1 MKARRRAASGAAPFF
16 NGVISGQPEMALS
29 IYQGNARDLETWLAE
44 GMADVILTYDSRA
57 RSNQTLHALPPE
69 ELVLYSNQPDTP
81 IDADPFYIFVDHGPE
96 FRQQHDEAYHNAGV
110 ERIHANDQAVALQG
124 GKPGQVIFE
133 DAQVVRH
140 HVVWVVG
147 ANLLRQQH
155 DEAYHNAGV
164 ERISFDSSWWALQC
178 LLDRGGSAYLPR
190 ALADPFVAR
199 GDLHVL
205 TDGPVFTRKINVI
218 VNDSAARN
226 WPWFAGLV
234 DTLSLWK

>member
-110 ERIHANDQAVALQG
+110 ERI
-124 GKPGQVIFE
+124 
-133 DAQVVRH
+133 
-140 HVVWVVG
+140 
-147 ANLLRQQH
+147 
-155 DEAYHNAGV
+155 
-164 ERISFDSSWWALQC
+164 SFDSSWWALQC